1 MLSKILFIIIYGVNK
16 MAKEK
21 SHLCLLKLN
30 DDEYNNLKN
39 IADKLEISISE
50 YVTEIVRDFIQ
61 ELFEWNEEY

>member
-1 MLSKILFIIIYGVNK
+1 

-50 YVTEIVRDFIQ
+50 YVTEIVRDFLQ